1 MGSLIW
7 LAQRR
12 MLQNWPLLRVSL
24 QMYERLPLPS
34 IVKPLTSDDA
44 SPPYRT
50 FEVCETLSLKSMSF
64 AGIYE
69 TLFRYY
75 EAGA

>member
-1 MGSLIW
+1 
-7 LAQRR
+7 
-12 MLQNWPLLRVSL
+12 
-24 QMYERLPLPS
+24 MYERLPLPS